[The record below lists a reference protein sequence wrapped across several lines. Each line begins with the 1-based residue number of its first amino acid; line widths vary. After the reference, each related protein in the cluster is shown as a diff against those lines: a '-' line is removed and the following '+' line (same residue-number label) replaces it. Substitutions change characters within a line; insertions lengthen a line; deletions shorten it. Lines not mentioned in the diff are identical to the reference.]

1 MIKLKYLSC
10 LLVFLM
16 FIMSCSFIDNLKEK
30 FSGNKTED
38 NKEEVTKEVTAEST
52 SENDIQFYNKHIDVL
67 NKISEAVERFHKAY
81 LDDVPAPGTID
92 KNSMIFVI
100 SSDVYLG
107 MLERLHKDYKR
118 SLFDNGE
125 LAKLTADNTAMKTE
139 IEANLKDVLNVLEEY
154 NNTSREVI
162 DYYKNKGYETDASLS
177 KSYDEKI
184 TNAYNKYK
192 DAFDKLNESVK
203 KHKPERP
210 KRDPD
215 KITNPD
221 EKAVDVLMNTY
232 ENTLDRAE
240 EFYTKFQKVE
250 KTNDVSDLS
259 KLLDEFEKKY
269 NEDKNKVE
277 LTEFTEKTKYMKYN
291 FEDYFNKTVTDFVKE
306 TRKFLDGVAGKKMK
320 DDAFNRGYDN
330 VINYYNYMINSYNS
344 SIGVLNTFQSY

>member
-81 LDDVPAPGTID
+81 LEDVPAPGTID

-221 EKAVDVLMNTY
+221 EKAVAVLMNTY
-232 ENTLDRAE
+232 ENTLDHAE

-344 SIGVLNTFQSY
+344 SIGVLNTFQPY

>member
-1 MIKLKYLSC
+1 
-10 LLVFLM
+10 M
-16 FIMSCSFIDNLKEK
+16 FIMSCSLIDNLKEK
-30 FSGNKTED
+30 LSGNKTED
-38 NKEEVTKEVTAEST
+38 KKEEVTKEVTAEST
-52 SENDIQFYNKHIDVL
+52 SENDIQFYNKYIDVL

-125 LAKLTADNTAMKTE
+125 LAKLTTDNTAMKTE
-139 IEANLKDVLNVLEEY
+139 IEANLKDVLNALEEY

-162 DYYKNKGYETDASLS
+162 DYYKNKGYEKDASLS

-184 TNAYNKYK
+184 TNGYNKYK

-221 EKAVDVLMNTY
+221 EKAVAVLMNTY

-240 EFYTKFQKVE
+240 EFYAKFQKVE
-250 KTNDVSDLS
+250 KTSDVSDLS
-259 KLLDEFEKKY
+259 KTLDEFEKKY
-269 NEDKNKVE
+269 SEDKNKVE
-277 LTEFTEKTKYMKYN
+277 STEFTDKTKYMKYN

-320 DDAFNRGYDN
+320 SDEFNSGYDN

-344 SIGVLNTFQSY
+344 SIGVLNTFQFY

>member
-1 MIKLKYLSC
+1 
-10 LLVFLM
+10 M

-30 FSGNKTED
+30 LSGNKTED

-221 EKAVDVLMNTY
+221 EKAVAVLMNTY

-277 LTEFTEKTKYMKYN
+277 STEFTEKTKYMKYN